1 MRCDILTRA
10 LPVTVNISGMEYPI
24 NWDFRIGIQF
34 NDLLR
39 SSIPEGRKFIDMLS
53 LYYPNIPND
62 VEKAVDQ
69 IKWFYRCGDEL
80 DEENEKAPVKRRYH
94 QRKSKDPAFVFS
106 QDAAYIYASFREQY
120 GIDLTQGESL
130 HWWKF
135 MALFESLDEDTKMS
149 RILYYRQASTSGMP
163 KNRRAF
169 INEMKKLY
177 RIRDGGGNMTLAQRN
192 QNWKDYIKERFR

>member
-24 NWDFRIGIQF
+24 NWDFRVGIQF

-53 LYYPNIPND
+53 LYYPNIPKD
-62 VEKAVDQ
+62 VGKAVDQ
-69 IKWFYRCGDEL
+69 IKWFYRCGDVL
-80 DEENEKAPVKRRYH
+80 EEAPAKRRYQ
-94 QRKSKDPAFVFS
+94 QRKSKDPAYVFS
-106 QDAAYIYASFREQY
+106 QDAAYIYAAFREQY
-120 GIDLTQGESL
+120 GIDLTQVESL

-149 RILYYRQASTSGMP
+149 RIMYYRQASTSGMP
-163 KNRRAF
+163 KSRRSF

-177 RIRDGGGNMTLAQRN
+177 RIRDGSERMTLAQRN
-192 QNWKDYIKERFR
+192 QSWKDYIEERFK